1 MSKSKLSKQEATNHI
16 DESGHICYLSL
27 GSNVGER
34 RDFLRN
40 AIDSLKNHEQIRVL
54 KESSVYESQP
64 LENTDQP
71 FFLNMVLAIATDLEP
86 QELLSTVKQMETDL
100 GRQEREENGPREIDI
115 DIVFYSDQEIN
126 TDGLTIPHPK
136 HHQRKFVLVP
146 LSHIAPDFVCP
157 VHQLSVEYALKQSAD
172 DSYIHLL
179 DPSL

>member
-1 MSKSKLSKQEATNHI
+1 MSKSKLNNEEATNHI

-34 RDFLRN
+34 REFLRQ
-40 AIDSLKNHEQIRVL
+40 AIALLKNHEQIRVL
-54 KESSVYESQP
+54 KDSSVYESQP
-64 LENTDQP
+64 LENSDQR

-86 QELLSTVKQMETDL
+86 QELLTTVKQMETDI
-100 GRQEREENGPREIDI
+100 GRQEREGKGPREIDI
-115 DIVFYSDQEIN
+115 DIIFYSDRTVN
-126 TDGLTIPHPK
+126 TDGLIIPHPK

-157 VHQLSVEYALKQSAD
+157 VHELSVEDALKQSTD